1 MMVAALASNYAASG
15 NKREARKLLGELL
28 QRSRQSYVSAYALA
42 KVYARLGDRQ
52 GARNALQQ
60 AFEQRSFELLYLA
73 DEPSFD
79 VFRDELWF
87 QQMITKRGFPGRSV
101 PDGIRTG

>member
-1 MMVAALASNYAASG
+1 VAALASNYAASG

-28 QRSRQSYVSAYALA
+28 QRSRQTYVSAYALA

-52 GARNALQQ
+52 GARSALQQ

-73 DEPSFD
+73 DEPAFD
-79 VFRDELWF
+79 VFHDELWF
-87 QQMITKRGFPGRSV
+87 QQMITKRGFPGRSA
-101 PDGIRTG
+101 PDRIRTG